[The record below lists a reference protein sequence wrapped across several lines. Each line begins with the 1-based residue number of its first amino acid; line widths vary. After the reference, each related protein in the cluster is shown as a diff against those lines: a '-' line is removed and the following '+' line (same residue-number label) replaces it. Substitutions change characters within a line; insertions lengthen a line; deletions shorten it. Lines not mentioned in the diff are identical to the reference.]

1 MTLLLLLLLLASD
14 GTQVFF
20 LCLAWLPYSYSTHTT
35 RQYSL
40 RSALAVCDQSLR
52 MARKRMRTSK
62 RRMNRMAY
70 AASVRCSAGIYFIL
84 LYSNVKYKCVCVWSA
99 YTTSLDECVCVCVCS
114 RCAAVSY
121 LRLCHRYVRSL
132 KARPND
138 HYYHKHISNSNPSES
153 FKLQLAS
160 ALSCIYI
167 YIFVSMYVC
176 SLRSLAVCC
185 CCCCCL
191 YFALCLFVPA
201 AHVSSSYISFHFI

>member
-1 MTLLLLLLLLASD
+1 
-14 GTQVFF
+14 
-20 LCLAWLPYSYSTHTT
+20 
-35 RQYSL
+35 
-40 RSALAVCDQSLR
+40 
-52 MARKRMRTSK
+52 
-62 RRMNRMAY
+62 MNRMAY

-84 LYSNVKYKCVCVWSA
+84 LCSNVEYECVCMWSA

-138 HYYHKHISNSNPSES
+138 HYYHNHISNSNPSES

-160 ALSCIYI
+160 ALSCICI
-167 YIFVSMYVC
+167 YVSMYVC

-185 CCCCCL
+185 CCCL
-191 YFALCLFVPA
+191 YFALCLFVP